1 MQIFSCPMNRMSG
14 NVGLFEL
21 IDLMFNE
28 RNKEMKRMSMP
39 PSGQLSPAT
48 RRQKGE
54 SPQLIFLAS
63 DGAPKKKKSWSRWKW
78 KFLAIEIGENVPKG
92 HSFNT
97 IKWNLFKILC
107 SAFRFI
113 KLNFVKLGQS
123 TKVCVAWKLTPFSWK
138 KFNSKIFVLWGHLSG
153 LFITQIHLSLLS
165 VLLFSQKI
173 FRHQPARGQHLK
185 WMKNSSPTGGTW
197 SSEKRAQGGE
207 NQGQTGRRNENE
219 NPVPPDDFRMKYSS
233 KQEKGLQ
240 QFHVFSRTWNTWPAD
255 TC

>member
-1 MQIFSCPMNRMSG
+1 MQIFSCPMNRMSR
-14 NVGLFEL
+14 NVGLFEP
-21 IDLMFNE
+21 IDLMVNE

-63 DGAPKKKKSWSRWKW
+63 DGAPKKKKKLKPLKVKIPGHWNWWKCA
-78 KFLAIEIGENVPKG
+78 KRSFIQHDQMEFVQNTLQRIPIHQIEFRKIGPINEG
-92 HSFNT
+92 
-97 IKWNLFKILC
+97 
-107 SAFRFI
+107 
-113 KLNFVKLGQS
+113 
-123 TKVCVAWKLTPFSWK
+123 VAWKLTPFSWKK

-219 NPVPPDDFRMKYSS
+219 NPVPPDDFPMKYSS